1 MKIGKITGNALKR
14 SVLKPITY
22 RRQEVLHGAGIG
34 EDCAILAVPKECVM
48 TSCMQQA
55 EVDNRR
61 ELELLIGRCVNNL
74 AASGSQPMAAMLG
87 LILPETVEE
96 PQLKALMT
104 DAHEISKSYEMQIV
118 GGHTTVS
125 DAVNKVLAVV
135 TVYGLQQQAEGD
147 SAVDSQAKGAA
158 PGQEIV
164 LSKWIGLEGTALLA
178 DKYEESLKKRYP
190 GYLVEEASNFYKYI
204 SVLPE
209 ATVAVKAGICHMHD
223 ASEGGI
229 LAALWELAEG
239 AGAGLTI
246 DLKKLPIRQETVE
259 VCEFVGANPYE
270 LRSGGCLIMTTYDGQ
285 KLVEALEEA
294 GIAAAVVGRLTDSK
308 DRLILNEDEVRYM
321 DRPQVDEIYRY

>member
-14 SVLKPITY
+14 SVLKPITFK
-22 RRQEVLHGAGIG
+22 REEVLHGAGIG
-34 EDCAILAVPKECVM
+34 EDCAILAVPEGFYMTTCV
-48 TSCMQQA
+48 QQA
-55 EVDNRR
+55 VVESGLDLN
-61 ELELLIGRCVNNL
+61 LLIGRCVNNL
-74 AASGSQPMAAMLG
+74 AASGSQPMAATLG
-87 LILPETVEE
+87 LSLPETVEE
-96 PQLKALMT
+96 PQLKALIA
-104 DAHEISKSYEMQIV
+104 DAHEICKGYGMQIV

-125 DAVNKVLAVV
+125 DAVNKVLLVV
-135 TVYGLQQQAEGD
+135 TVYGLRQQAVGD
-147 SAVDSQAKGAA
+147 ESVGFQAKDAA

-164 LSKWIGLEGTALLA
+164 LSKWVGLEGTALLA
-178 DKYEESLKKRYP
+178 DQYGDGLKGRYP
-190 GYLVEEASNFYKYI
+190 GYLVEEAAQFYKYM

-209 ATVAVKAGICHMHD
+209 AMVAMKAGVCHMHD

-229 LAALWELAEG
+229 LAALWEMAEG

-259 VCEFVGANPYE
+259 VCEYVGANPYE
-270 LRSGGCLIMTTYDGQ
+270 LRSGGCLIMTAHDGQ

-294 GIAAAVVGRLTDSK
+294 GTPAVVVGKLTDRK

>member
-1 MKIGKITGNALKR
+1 MKIGKVTGNALKR

-22 RRQEVLHGAGIG
+22 KREEVLHGAGVG
-34 EDCAILAVPKECVM
+34 EDCAILAVPKGFVM
-48 TSCMQQA
+48 TSCVQQA
-55 EVDNRR
+55 AVESRLDLR
-61 ELELLIGRCVNNL
+61 LLIGRCINNL

-87 LILPETVEE
+87 VILPEAVEE
-96 PQLKALMT
+96 SQLKMLMT
-104 DAHEISKSYEMQIV
+104 DAHEICKAYEMQIA
-118 GGHTTVS
+118 GGHTMVN
-125 DAVNKVLAVV
+125 DAVSKVLLVV
-135 TVYGLQQQAEGD
+135 TVYGLRQQTPDD
-147 SAVDSQAKGAA
+147 SSSGSQKGAA

-178 DKYEESLKKRYP
+178 DKYGEGLKGRYP
-190 GYLVEEASNFYKYI
+190 GHLVEEAADFFKYI

-209 ATVAVKAGICHMHD
+209 ATVAVKEGVCHMHD

-259 VCEFVGANPYE
+259 VCEFVGVNPYE
-270 LRSGGCLIMTTYDGQ
+270 LRSGGCLIMTAYDGQ

-294 GIAAAVVGRLTDSK
+294 GIAAVVVGKLTDSK
-308 DRLILNEDEVRYM
+308 ERLILNEDEVRYM
-321 DRPQVDEIYRY
+321 DRPQVDEIYR

>member
-14 SVLKPITY
+14 SVLKPIIY
-22 RRQEVLHGAGIG
+22 RREEVLHGAGVG
-34 EDCAILAVPKECVM
+34 EDCAILAVPKGFVM
-48 TSCMQQA
+48 TSCVQQA
-55 EVDNRR
+55 AVESRLD
-61 ELELLIGRCVNNL
+61 LKLLIGRCVNNL
-74 AASGSQPMAAMLG
+74 AACGSQPVAAMLG
-87 LILPETVEE
+87 VILPETVEE
-96 PQLKALMT
+96 SQLKALMA
-104 DAHEISKSYEMQIV
+104 DAHEICKAYEMQIA
-118 GGHTTVS
+118 GGHTMVN
-125 DAVNKVLAVV
+125 DAVSKMLLVA
-135 TVYGLQQQAEGD
+135 TGYGLRQQTPDDLSFGLQ
-147 SAVDSQAKGAA
+147 KGAA

-178 DKYEESLKKRYP
+178 DKYGEGLKGRYP
-190 GYLVEEASNFYKYI
+190 GYLVEEAADFGKYI

-209 ATVAVKAGICHMHD
+209 ARVAVKEGVCYMHD

-229 LAALWELAEG
+229 LAALWELAES
-239 AGAGLTI
+239 AGTGLTI

-294 GIAAAVVGRLTDSK
+294 GIAAVVVGKLTDSK

-321 DRPQVDEIYRY
+321 DRPQVDEIYR